1 MRLEKVLLFSLEFGI
16 TLDNKNYI
24 VIFFIR
30 VKIDDLSKIV
40 KIFSSIK
47 QRFFIIYRPK
57 FDTKAL
63 KILFDLKI

>member
-1 MRLEKVLLFSLEFGI
+1 MRSEKARLFSLEFGK
-16 TLDNKNYI
+16 TLDKKNYI

-47 QRFFIIYRPK
+47 K
-57 FDTKAL
+57 
-63 KILFDLKI
+63 